1 MEMRTPVRGGAMT
14 RPRAIASL
22 VLGVLILPV
31 GIGLGLMHAIKGDWS
46 IRGVV
51 GVVLLAAGVGATAV
65 STVWLVKRARRW
77 WKLLALPIAFVAVEL
92 YLLPV
97 TAAVYATHVPHADL
111 GAQRPDDLDMTYEV
125 ASLRTS
131 DGVRLAAWYAPS
143 HNGAAVV
150 LLHGAGS
157 TRTAVLHHAAVLA
170 GHGYGVLMF
179 DARGHGES
187 GGTAMDFGWFGDR
200 DTRAAVDFLT
210 RRSDVDPARIGA
222 VGLSMGG
229 EEAITAAASDARIQ
243 AVVGEGVEAR
253 VARDDDRLPR
263 DLSGWTERVM
273 DRIQYG
279 VADLLTD
286 ASPPMPLREA
296 VRKVAPRPVLIVA
309 SGDKA
314 ESGQARYYRAAAPA
328 SVTVWEV
335 PDAHHTKALARHP
348 KAWESRVIAFLDRSL
363 VR

>member
-1 MEMRTPVRGGAMT
+1 MT
-14 RPRAIASL
+14 RPRAIALL
-22 VLGVLILPV
+22 VLGVLVLPV
-31 GIGLGLMHAIKGDWS
+31 GIGLGLMHAAKGDWTAA
-46 IRGVV
+46 GVV
-51 GVVLLAAGVGATAV
+51 GVVLLAAGVAAAGI
-65 STVWLVKRARRW
+65 STVTLVKRAHRW

-92 YLLPV
+92 YVLPV
-97 TAAVYATHVPHADL
+97 TAGVYATHVPHVAL
-111 GAQRPDDLDMTYEV
+111 GTQRPDDLGMRYTN
-125 ASLRTS
+125 ATLHTA
-131 DGVRLAAWYAPS
+131 DGVRLAAWYVPAD
-143 HNGAAVV
+143 NGAAIV

-157 TRTAVLHHAAVLA
+157 TRTAVLHYAAALA
-170 GHGYGVLMF
+170 RHGYGVLMF

-187 GGTAMDFGWFGDR
+187 GGTAMDFGWYGDR
-200 DTRAAVDFLT
+200 DLRAAVDFLT

-253 VARDDDRLPR
+253 VAGDDDRLPR
-263 DLSGWTERVM
+263 DPAGWTERIM

-296 VRKVAPRPVLIVA
+296 VSKVAPRPVLIVA

-314 ESGQARYYRAAAPA
+314 EIGQARYYRAASPRT
-328 SVTVWEV
+328 VTVWELA
-335 PDAHHTKALARHP
+335 DTHHTKALARHP
-348 KAWESRVIAFLDRSL
+348 KAWESRVTTFLDRSL
-363 VR
+363 VS